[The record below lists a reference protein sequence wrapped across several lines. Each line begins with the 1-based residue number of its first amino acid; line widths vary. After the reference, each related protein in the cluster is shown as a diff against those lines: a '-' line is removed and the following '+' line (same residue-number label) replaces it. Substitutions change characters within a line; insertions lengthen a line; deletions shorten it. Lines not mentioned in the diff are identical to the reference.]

1 MTGAT
6 GDSIG
11 YSLLNFAHEFGAPE
25 ELIFDGAQSQVGPN
39 TLFMKTLRK
48 LFIKYHVSLP
58 RRPNENPSEG
68 GIRELKKRWYRI
80 MIKKK
85 VPQRLW
91 DFGLVWVCET
101 GNFIVS
107 SSRYA
112 DGRSG
117 IEIITGETPDIS
129 EYIDFGSPSDKM
141 LDSVKS
147 PLDGGWVS
155 HTRLGNSCLFGSYLN
170 RVSQF
175 HTQQYNG

>member
-1 MTGAT
+1 MKGAT

-25 ELIFDGAQSQVGPN
+25 ELIFDGAQAQVGPN

-48 LFIKYHVSLP
+48 LFIKYHVSSP

-85 VPQRLW
+85 VPRRLW

-112 DGRSG
+112 DGRTG

-129 EYIDFGSPSDKM
+129 EYVDFGFYD
-141 LDSVKS
+141 
-147 PLDGGWVS
+147 
-155 HTRLGNSCLFGSYLN
+155 
-170 RVSQF
+170 
-175 HTQQYNG
+175 